1 MNTPQAPHSAKPSG
15 KSNSPAAAPGGAL
28 GSDGSAYKWRSARK
42 RPGAATP
49 IPGGALRP
57 RQNFAVRDPAAQ
69 GEPGGGAAC
78 APTASREPNA
88 GRLSLAASDP
98 SQAVLSAFALMALT
112 LVVFGA
118 GMELTAAALPLLGG
132 KSQDAPGYLFAAG
145 GLGSIGLSYLFLAG
159 FSAAQDT
166 RDDVGAMILCS
177 LIAGAAACALLAPL
191 DQRAATLLALSVFAA
206 GGATAGMWAF
216 AKAFGRPSAAPIHIL
231 VCSAFGSAAAFAMAF
246 AGLVSARDAVICGSA
261 ASFGA
266 GLSAYFAQK
275 LIETGKRGSAAAAAI
290 AVSALLMA
298 LSACFSLLIRLAE
311 AQSKRDRS

>member
-15 KSNSPAAAPGGAL
+15 KSNSPAAPGGAL

-49 IPGGALRP
+49 TPGLALRP
-57 RQNFAVRDPAAQ
+57 RQNFAVRDPAAR
-69 GEPGGGAAC
+69 GEPGGVGAC
-78 APTASREPNA
+78 SPTASREPKA
-88 GRLSLAASDP
+88 GRLRRAASDP
-98 SQAVLSAFALMALT
+98 SQAVLAAFALMALT
-112 LVVFGA
+112 LVVFAA

-132 KSQDAPGYLFAAG
+132 GSQDARGYLFAAG
-145 GLGSIGLSYLFLAG
+145 GLGAIGLSYLFLAG
-159 FSAAQDT
+159 FSEAQDT
-166 RDDVGAMILCS
+166 RNDVGAMIVCS

-191 DQRAATLLALSVFAA
+191 ERRAANLLALSVFIA
-206 GGATAGMWAF
+206 GGATGGMWAF

-231 VCSAFGSAAAFAMAF
+231 ACSAFGFSAAFSLAF
-246 AGLVSARDAVICGSA
+246 AGLVPGRDAVICGAA

-266 GLSAYFAQK
+266 GLSAYFAQR

-311 AQSKRDRS
+311 AQSKRDRG